1 MSFKSGFVT
10 IVGRPNTGKSTLI
23 NQIIGEKLVII
34 SDKPQTTR
42 NVIRIIL
49 TDENSQLIF
58 LDTPGIHKPRTKLG
72 EYMVDIAKDTLKGV
86 DAVVFLTD
94 DFRGEI
100 GPGDRHI
107 IEQLKA
113 VKTPVILAINKIDT
127 VPKENILKVIDVYR
141 KEMEFSEV
149 VPISALTGEGVSRLV
164 SLLRGLMPE
173 GPMYYPQDYVTDQPE
188 RQIAAEYIREKILN
202 LIRDEIPH
210 GTGVEIITFKERE
223 EKDLID
229 IQADIYCEKV
239 IFDDSDV
246 VLFKGKKIGVPKKIA
261 LGRMVLKPD
270 RLLFINERRQTTEFL
285 IKDMVGCNIQSNRIF
300 EFYIGEDYH
309 RFIFRKNQYSVYKWE
324 LAVHYLKE
332 KIKE

>member
-229 IQADIYCEKV
+229 IQADIYCEKESHKK
-239 IFDDSDV
+239 IIIGKSGSM
-246 VLFKGKKIGVPKKIA
+246 LKKIGTEALVDLEALLGCKVNLQLFVKVRENWRNSITVMDA
-261 LGRMVLKPD
+261 LG
-270 RLLFINERRQTTEFL
+270 
-285 IKDMVGCNIQSNRIF
+285 
-300 EFYIGEDYH
+300 Y
-309 RFIFRKNQYSVYKWE
+309 RKK
-324 LAVHYLKE
+324 
-332 KIKE
+332 

>member
-229 IQADIYCEKV
+229 IQADIYCEKESHKK
-239 IFDDSDV
+239 IIIGKSGSM
-246 VLFKGKKIGVPKKIA
+246 LKKIGTA
-261 LGRMVLKPD
+261 
-270 RLLFINERRQTTEFL
+270 
-285 IKDMVGCNIQSNRIF
+285 
-300 EFYIGEDYH
+300 
-309 RFIFRKNQYSVYKWE
+309 
-324 LAVHYLKE
+324 
-332 KIKE
+332 

>member
-229 IQADIYCEKV
+229 IQADIYCEKESHKK
-239 IFDDSDV
+239 IIIGKSGSM
-246 VLFKGKKIGVPKKIA
+246 LKKIGTEARVDLEALLGCKVNLQLFVKVRENWRNSITVMDA
-261 LGRMVLKPD
+261 LG
-270 RLLFINERRQTTEFL
+270 
-285 IKDMVGCNIQSNRIF
+285 
-300 EFYIGEDYH
+300 Y
-309 RFIFRKNQYSVYKWE
+309 RKK
-324 LAVHYLKE
+324 
-332 KIKE
+332 